1 MKFAIQVN
9 GAPYGSGAGDSAY
22 QFIRAAIDRGHEI
35 VRVFFYH
42 EGAYQGMAHV
52 LPPADE
58 PNPVRLWSSLAE
70 ECGIDLV
77 ICISAAQ
84 RRGLL
89 GYEREL
95 QTGEAA
101 QNDVAPG
108 FRIGGLGQWVDACIR
123 ADRVL
128 IFRP

>member
-9 GAPYGSGAGDSAY
+9 GSVFGSEAGDSAY
-22 QFIRAAIDRGHEI
+22 QFIRAAIERGHEI

-42 EGAYQGMAHV
+42 EGAYQGMAQV
-52 LPPADE
+52 SPPDDE
-58 PNPVRLWSSLAE
+58 PNPVKRWSELVH
-70 ECGIDLV
+70 ECGTDLV

-89 GYEREL
+89 DGHGDL
-95 QTGEAA
+95 QSGEAPVGR
-101 QNDVAPG
+101 VAPG